1 MVNVPSKV
9 FNRLMKH
16 TGTKDPK
23 KIVEHFDEDEAIESG
38 DKKDTGK
45 IDLSGIKK
53 WKKDLDA
60 SDKDLLRR
68 ADQVDSDLS
77 FEEMDRVKALGGGD
91 KYMHLPFDGSKPK
104 SITKR
109 VREVVK
115 DKETAKPK
123 KVVEVETTVVPP
135 VHHQSAGSKLSA
147 TGRSVPAS
155 SDAYRHLQMA
165 QMDPGYVEDPY
176 RGVGLIGNAAL
187 DATML
192 RGVGGAVKG
201 LFSGAGKSVA
211 KDVGKSAASEA
222 ARPINVPPPPKG
234 PAANRNTYIEK
245 KLAAGEKEA
254 RGLARRE
261 SMGDAGGKKPEAPA
275 PSKPELKTSGEKFQA
290 RTNYI
295 KDRLK
300 KGEEKPE
307 APAVESKP
315 EPKTSGE
322 KFEARRSY
330 IRDRLNKAKS
340 DYGKSAKKGDS
351 DGVKTARKELSSITS
366 KLKNRK

>member
-1 MVNVPSKV
+1 
-9 FNRLMKH
+9 MKH

-23 KIVEHFDEDEAIESG
+23 KIAEHFDEDEAIESG
-38 DKKDTGK
+38 DISDFVKSKAKGNEPGLDLSGISKAISGINKKDTGK

-53 WKKDLDA
+53 WKKDLDT

-115 DKETAKPK
+115 DKETDKPK

-234 PAANRNTYIEK
+234 PTANRNPYIEK
-245 KLAAGEKEA
+245 KLATGEKEA

-275 PSKPELKTSGEKFQA
+275 P
-290 RTNYI
+290 
-295 KDRLK
+295 
-300 KGEEKPE
+300 
-307 APAVESKP
+307 SKP

-351 DGVKTARKELSSITS
+351 DGVKTARKELSGITS